1 MMKTRGLHLIS
12 ICGFLLLTSC
22 NYFLDWKKG
31 DLLSGQASTPT
42 ISEKATVDSEMI
54 QNTVLKSCTKCH
66 SGQKSPKLTTI
77 EEIKNNIDDVV
88 DAVESDKMP
97 PKSSGLPHLSACDKE
112 ILRSWVAA
120 GMPNASSQKAVELG
134 ACQGDGSQT
143 QTPPSQPP
151 TPPPTVPPS
160 PPPTPPAN
168 PPGDTQPTPPSN
180 PPVEPPPGDSQP
192 NPPNNPPTVPPNPP
206 VPPDQQSILDMP
218 LNYETLRVK
227 ILEPRCLH
235 CHKEGA
241 TDPNAS
247 ETFLFPYSELASHP
261 KLLGTGSADSRLF
274 KMVSRTDDRRMP
286 PPEESGPL
294 SADEI
299 EFIKRW
305 VDAGHPEK

>member
-1 MMKTRGLHLIS
+1 MKTRGLHLIS
-12 ICGFLLLTSC
+12 VCGFLLLTSC

-31 DLLSGQASTPT
+31 DLVSGQAQSQTL
-42 ISEKATVDSEMI
+42 SEKATVDSEMI
-54 QNTVLKSCTKCH
+54 QGTILKSCTKCH
-66 SGQKSPKLTTI
+66 SGQKSPRLTTI
-77 EEIKNNIDDVV
+77 EEIKNNIDDVI
-88 DAVESDKMP
+88 DAVDSDKMP
-97 PKSSGLPHLSACDKE
+97 PKSSGLAHLTACDKE

-143 QTPPSQPP
+143 QPVPSQPP
-151 TPPPTVPPS
+151 APPPTLPPGPPPTVPP
-160 PPPTPPAN
+160 T
-168 PPGDTQPTPPSN
+168 N
-180 PPVEPPPGDSQP
+180 PPVDPPPGGTQP
-192 NPPNNPPTVPPNPP
+192 NPPNNPPTVPPVTPPP

-218 LNYETLRVK
+218 LNYETFRVK

-235 CHKEGA
+235 CHKDGA

-261 KLLGTGSADSRLF
+261 KLFGMGSADSRLF

-294 SADEI
+294 SAAEI

-305 VDAGHPEK
+305 VDGGHPEN